1 VTMQSEPASP
11 APLRRLVGCEFDSH
25 GHPATVGSVEYCEDD
40 DMGSQVVLRLNGKEH
55 VILKSW
61 RDQWGVF
68 IELGD
73 ICVAQEDQTRSF
85 VDGLIKCLQAF
96 REHNEC
102 GTKEAS
108 NANFTGPTTGPAP
121 EQGDAGSGANPC

>member
-1 VTMQSEPASP
+1 MNDNHTSP
-11 APLRRLVGCEFDSH
+11 AQVQRLVGCEFDSY
-25 GHPATVGSVEYCEDD
+25 GHPSTVGSVEYLEDD

-61 RDQWGVF
+61 RDQWGAF
-68 IELGD
+68 IELGG

-85 VDGLIKCLQAF
+85 VDGLIKCLLAF

-102 GTKEAS
+102 GTTEAS
-108 NANFTGPTTGPAP
+108 NSCIDRAVRPNTETGCDRP
-121 EQGDAGSGANPC
+121 QGECK